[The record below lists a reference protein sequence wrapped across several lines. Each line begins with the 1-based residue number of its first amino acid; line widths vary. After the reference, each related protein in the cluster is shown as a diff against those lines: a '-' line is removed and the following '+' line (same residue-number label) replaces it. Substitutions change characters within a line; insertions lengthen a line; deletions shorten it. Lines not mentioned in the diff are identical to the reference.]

1 MIALQNYN
9 NYNDVLDALRGRTG
23 VRDGELSLVSFTIAG
38 VQQFLDSA
46 RTTRD
51 VWNGSYLISYL
62 MWKATEKALEQI
74 GTPLGLEP
82 GQTARFVL
90 IPAIESQ
97 PFWRLWASRN
107 ARQLDIAQFP
117 NAVLLAVPG
126 NEQSARQLAK
136 QMELAVERTWS
147 EICQAARTPLNI
159 VLNGKAAELWD
170 YQLGWRRRNGR
181 SWQQIFEVYSA
192 VVQLPDAAGFQQ
204 LAQELGLDETR
215 GAAGQLFELPM
226 RLLTARKSLR
236 DFEQYAHEGHRCSLC
251 GQRTALTNELT
262 NELTYQGLRDFW
274 AWVRDNDELK
284 YAFRDQDR
292 LCAVC
297 TVRRLAPVYYFQGQ
311 FPQIKEKIWFPST
324 STIAVASWV
333 REVAAKARDAEEI
346 DHAATSFARE
356 LRDWQRELGIE
367 DPPEALVPAFEVLQG
382 NLRAFAHCD
391 GRWFYPESYEPEQLR
406 RDFDV
411 DPDKARQ
418 HPSGVPALLSEL
430 RKLVASAPDDYF
442 AVIMADGDRMGDW
455 MSGRQDPER
464 FKLDWQQQLSAA
476 LAKFA
481 EKARTRLEQWIP
493 AKVVYA
499 GGDDVLAFVPRRCL
513 LEALTILDLTFDQCV
528 RRPLGYQRDSI
539 PTPSLSAGCVVA
551 KHKDPMKGAIVRA
564 YEEMLKDIAKA
575 GLGRNAFAV
584 YRTTEGVPIGAPF
597 HAAGRRTLRP
607 LRFLL
612 AAFRA
617 RLSPRVRWG
626 LENLAEGL
634 REWPSADAL
643 RAARRRLIRR
653 AFERHFE
660 APAGSRESE
669 ALCGHA
675 EELFDTLC
683 HWADTKLG
691 SMPVDPFRVFLD
703 LLGLLIFLARH
714 ES

>member
-1 MIALQNYN
+1 MIALENYS
-9 NYNDVLDALRGRTG
+9 DVLNALRRRTG
-23 VRDGELSLVSFTIAG
+23 VKDGPLSLVSFTIAG

-51 VWNGSYLISYL
+51 VWNGSYVISYL
-62 MWKATEKALEQI
+62 MWEATETALEQI
-74 GTPLGLEP
+74 RTRLELGRSE
-82 GQTARFVL
+82 TARFVL
-90 IPAIESQ
+90 IPAVQPQ
-97 PFWRLWASRN
+97 PFWQRWAWGN
-107 ARQLDIAQFP
+107 AGQLDIAQFP

-126 NEQSARQLAK
+126 DEQSAPQLAK
-136 QMELAVERTWS
+136 QMERAVEQTWS
-147 EICQAARTPLNI
+147 AICEAARDPLES
-159 VLNGKAAELWD
+159 VLNGYARKLWD

-262 NELTYQGLRDFW
+262 YEGLRDFW
-274 AWVRDNDELK
+274 ARVRDNDKLK
-284 YAFRDQDR
+284 YTFRDQDR

-311 FPQIKEKIWFPST
+311 FPQIKDKIWFPST

-333 REVAAKARDAEEI
+333 REVTREAEKSQEVGRAASMFGRQ
-346 DHAATSFARE
+346 
-356 LRDWQRELGIE
+356 LRTWQRELGIE

-382 NLRAFAHCD
+382 NLRDFAHCD

-442 AVIMADGDRMGDW
+442 AVIMADGDRMGEW

-464 FKLDWQQQLSAA
+464 FNLDWQQQLSAA

-528 RRPLGYQRDSI
+528 RRPLGYQRHSI

-617 RLSPRVRWG
+617 RLSPRVRWE

-643 RAARRRLIRR
+643 RAAQRKLIRR
-653 AFERHFE
+653 SFRRHYE
-660 APAGSRESE
+660 APPESKEVE
-669 ALCGHA
+669 AVCRHA
-675 EELFDTLC
+675 EDLFDSLC
-683 HWADTKLG
+683 DWAGTKPG
-691 SMPVDPFRVFLD
+691 SIPVDPFRAFLD